1 MDNEYKEMMIVSGV
15 EEKFFILF
23 IYRKCKKDKNDN
35 WWEGMIVIVVVNLG
49 IRYLSFVY
57 IFRDE
62 FDKVRELSVFCNVIY
77 K

>member
-1 MDNEYKEMMIVSGV
+1 MIVSGL
-15 EEKFFILF
+15 EEKVFIFFF
-23 IYRKCKKDKNDN
+23 YRKGKKDKNYN
-35 WWEGMIVIVVVNLG
+35 LWEGMIVIVVVNLG